1 MMLLQDVNTLSPQQ
15 FIETFGGI
23 YEHSPWVAEAAAKQR
38 PFASMQQMK
47 QAFSQAVQQAP
58 ESQKLALVRAHPEL
72 GHRMGVDP
80 DLSAESTQEQGSA
93 GLDRLSPAE
102 YKQLR
107 DLNDAYQK
115 KFGMPFVIC
124 VRQATKAVILEAME
138 QRLTSSFTEELA
150 EALKQIDAIAA
161 LRLQDKVQA

>member
-15 FIETFGGI
+15 FVETFGGI

>member
-1 MMLLQDVNTLSPQQ
+1 MIRLQDVNTLSPQQ
-15 FIETFGGI
+15 FVEAFGGI

-47 QAFSQAVQQAP
+47 HAFSQAVQQAP

-72 GHRMGVDP
+72 GHRMGIDP
-80 DLSAESTQEQGSA
+80 NLSAESTQEQGSA
-93 GLDRLSPAE
+93 GLDKLSPAE
-102 YKQLR
+102 YRQLR

>member
-1 MMLLQDVNTLSPQQ
+1 MIPLQDVNTLSPQQ
-15 FIETFGGI
+15 FVEAFGGI

-47 QAFSQAVQQAP
+47 HAFSQAVQQAP

-72 GHRMGVDP
+72 GHRMGIDP

-102 YKQLR
+102 YRQLR